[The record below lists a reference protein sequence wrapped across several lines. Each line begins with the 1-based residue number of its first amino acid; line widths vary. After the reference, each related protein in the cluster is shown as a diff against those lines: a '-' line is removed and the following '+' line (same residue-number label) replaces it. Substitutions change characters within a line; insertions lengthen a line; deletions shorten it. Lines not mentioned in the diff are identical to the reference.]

1 MVEQLSSANYHNIV
15 IWADFYNSRV
25 SRVDVHLSLSVK
37 IFLFT
42 YLTNFIKK
50 SAHLVHECGQSKQLL
65 FNVFGS
71 TDSRTAFY
79 LFDNVEIGYLQGNS
93 THSPEPKILGS
104 EKQCLKTLIE
114 DENWITTLRKLIIY
128 QQYLI
133 NVAYHNCSK
142 STQTLLF
149 CVTKVMTLTNN

>member
-1 MVEQLSSANYHNIV
+1 MVL
-15 IWADFYNSRV
+15 WADFCNSRV

-37 IFLFT
+37 IFAFT
-42 YLTNFIKK
+42 WLTNLIKK

-93 THSPEPKILGS
+93 THSPEPKLFGFGKTVSQNINRGRELNYYFT
-104 EKQCLKTLIE
+104 KTNYLPTIFDKCCLP
-114 DENWITTLRKLIIY
+114 
-128 QQYLI
+128 
-133 NVAYHNCSK
+133 
-142 STQTLLF
+142 
-149 CVTKVMTLTNN
+149 